1 MCSGHGQAF
10 VTVSFVLL
18 YVYSRLQ
25 PDSLHARFLNLM
37 RPSEHEK
44 SARLTLPV
52 LLTEQRQDGVV
63 LGQVGL
69 VDADKPPDSASRIL
83 LRTTSQLTHHR
94 FHISIT
100 MKGIWWLSV
109 HLEGTSFQDN
119 YALARIILDI
129 ILFVCIVYARSRLS
143 SQQSSTRNKFWE
155 IRYGADVLILYVFY
169 SLHNQD
175 PRETNFPSPSSS

>member
-1 MCSGHGQAF
+1 
-10 VTVSFVLL
+10 
-18 YVYSRLQ
+18 
-25 PDSLHARFLNLM
+25 
-37 RPSEHEK
+37 
-44 SARLTLPV
+44 
-52 LLTEQRQDGVV
+52 
-63 LGQVGL
+63 
-69 VDADKPPDSASRIL
+69 
-83 LRTTSQLTHHR
+83 
-94 FHISIT
+94 

-129 ILFVCIVYARSRLS
+129 IFFVCIVYARSRLS

-169 SLHNQD
+169 PLHNQD